1 MDTLLDR
8 IATIARSEGISIGA
22 LERKIGAS
30 KAVLSRA
37 IQNKTDIQAKWICKI
52 VENFPAYSTDWLLSG
67 DGEMTRPVINA
78 APAKTFELRTD
89 RKVERQEIPLF
100 DISAAA
106 GLVEI
111 FQDTGQDPVNFLTI
125 PDLPP
130 VDGAVYVRG
139 NSMYPLLKSGDII
152 IYKKVEPAADRILW
166 GQIYLLS
173 YTLGSDSYT
182 VVKYVKRAEKEGH
195 IRLVS
200 YNDFY
205 EPVEIPASSVT
216 ALALVKASITFLTM
230 R

>member
-1 MDTLLDR
+1 MSIKDR
-8 IATIARSEGISIGA
+8 IMEYCRANGISIRQFEIKSNLSNGYVSSMRKGLGFEK
-22 LERKIGAS
+22 LENVLNAFPD
-30 KAVLSRA
+30 LSR
-37 IQNKTDIQAKWICKI
+37 
-52 VENFPAYSTDWLLSG
+52 DWLLY
-67 DGEMTRPVINA
+67 GEGKMEKNLSPA
-78 APAKTFELRTD
+78 QPAKSFALRTD
-89 RKVERQEIPLF
+89 RMVDRQEIPLF

-106 GLVEI
+106 GLTEI
-111 FQDTGQDPVNFLTI
+111 FQDAGQEPVSFLKI

-152 IYKKVEPAADRILW
+152 IYKKVEPVVDRILW

-173 YTLGSDSYT
+173 YTIGADSYT
-182 VVKYVKRAEKEGH
+182 VVKYIKHAERENY

-205 EPVEIPASSVT
+205 EPVEIPASSVR

-230 R
+230 Q

>member
-1 MDTLLDR
+1 MKIIDRLDKYMAVRGLNDNQVTVGAGLSVGLLNNARRGNYDLGKR
-8 IATIARSEGISIGA
+8 TIE
-22 LERKIGAS
+22 KI
-30 KAVLSRA
+30 LSNYQDLNR
-37 IQNKTDIQAKWICKI
+37 
-52 VENFPAYSTDWLLSG
+52 VWLLTG
-67 DGEMTRPVINA
+67 EGEMIKNSLPVHPEN
-78 APAKTFELRTD
+78 TFDLRTD
-89 RKVERQEIPLF
+89 RKLTSQQIPLF
-100 DISAAA
+100 DVAAAA

-111 FQDTGQDPVNFLTI
+111 FQDSGQEPVDFLQI

-152 IYKKVEPAADRILW
+152 IYKKVEPALDRILW

-173 YTLGSDSYT
+173 YTIGGDTFT
-182 VVKYVKRAEKEGH
+182 VVKYVKRSQIEGN

-205 EPVEIPASSVT
+205 EPVEIPADSIN

-230 R
+230 Q